1 MSQYYK
7 SQPVNNEEN
16 MIKKLQEEIELL
28 KRDKIMLLEAQS
40 KE

>member
-1 MSQYYK
+1 
-7 SQPVNNEEN
+7 
-16 MIKKLQEEIELL
+16 MIKKLQEEIEVL